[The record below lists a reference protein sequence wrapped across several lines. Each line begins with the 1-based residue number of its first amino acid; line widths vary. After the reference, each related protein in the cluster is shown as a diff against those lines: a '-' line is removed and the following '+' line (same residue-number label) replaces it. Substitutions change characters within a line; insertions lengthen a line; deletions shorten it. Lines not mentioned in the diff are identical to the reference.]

1 VSDLRDEDEEGD
13 CHEPPRKTS
22 RLAWAVVVLMLV
34 LVLVDVFA
42 IQFLGRHEVRTFSKV
57 GPVTKDTTER

>member
-1 VSDLRDEDEEGD
+1 MSDLPDPVARQPD
-13 CHEPPRKTS
+13 PPRKTS

-42 IQFLGRHEVRTFSKV
+42 IQFLGQPAAPTCENV
-57 GPVTKDTTER
+57 GPVPRDTTGR